1 MSDNGDRKNPQ
12 LPQYATPSEQRKRAR
27 EVGSARETYTWTTQ
41 VETLPGVPL
50 AAKVPFA
57 DEPSIPWLL
66 AAVKV
71 ALPVAENAIAVKRAE
86 DGTAAAAAAHT
97 ETVERIRA
105 SRAALA
111 DHHDGPSEGSSALGD
126 LVSAAMGGIGSF
138 LGTHAS
144 TLNSHVDDLKA
155 ILDANRLGPK
165 AAADLA
171 AFEQLFQKL
180 PLPEVAETFGLD
192 STFARMRVAGPNA
205 GLLQGIKALP
215 SNFPLSD
222 EQYRAAMRY
231 GDGDKDSLA
240 QAGAEKRLYIVD
252 YAALS
257 SMVPGTSGGRQK
269 YLWCPLALFAVPVG
283 GRSLQPVAIQGGQD
297 PAAHRM
303 FLRPPSD
310 DKRDWGWEMSKFI
323 VQVADGNYH
332 ELFAHLAR
340 THLVVE
346 AFAVANH
353 RALAPSHPLHLLLLA
368 HTQGTLF
375 INNSAAGGLIASG
388 GPIEQIFA
396 GTIET
401 IQLAAAHDRLAFD
414 FSARMLPRDL
424 ESRGVMNLDGL
435 PDYPYRDDALL
446 VWGALRRWV
455 EAYVRT
461 YYSDDGDVVG
471 DTELAA
477 FCAEVRGAG
486 KVKGFPVIEKI
497 DTLVDALTMILF
509 TGSAQHAAV
518 NFPQQTDMTW
528 VPNVTGSAWAP
539 GPDQGGAQTEA
550 GWFAMMPSVD
560 LALEQLNTLWVLGG
574 VHFRKLG
581 DYLEPSFPYHAWFL
595 DPKITRDGGPLEAFR
610 NDLREVQAQIEKNN
624 AAREVPYP
632 FLQPG
637 LIPESINI

>member
-368 HTQGTLF
+368 HTQHCRALRSLEGASPFNPCSWGWRRYAAARMCSVNQHIVARCARSKGRAPSTPAGIPGSYARCDTWSGGSRSRRRPQPGGRGGGGRHVGVPLPPPV
-375 INNSAAGGLIASG
+375 SRRGGEPLQAWARRLRLERAAALLAHSRWPVASVGMAAGYETQAAFTRAFSRRFGVPPAAWRASATRPAWLKQPG
-388 GPIEQIFA
+388 EG
-396 GTIET
+396 
-401 IQLAAAHDRLAFD
+401 
-414 FSARMLPRDL
+414 
-424 ESRGVMNLDGL
+424 SRGVRGGVGGL
-435 PDYPYRDDALL
+435 HPA
-446 VWGALRRWV
+446 GAPARGRAPRRW
-455 EAYVRT
+455 
-461 YYSDDGDVVG
+461 
-471 DTELAA
+471 
-477 FCAEVRGAG
+477 
-486 KVKGFPVIEKI
+486 P
-497 DTLVDALTMILF
+497 
-509 TGSAQHAAV
+509 
-518 NFPQQTDMTW
+518 
-528 VPNVTGSAWAP
+528 
-539 GPDQGGAQTEA
+539 GGARRGGRVPGGA
-550 GWFAMMPSVD
+550 RGGAR
-560 LALEQLNTLWVLGG
+560 LARPRCVGRAHLSRRLGG
-574 VHFRKLG
+574 GGGGSMAHRRGLARARR
-581 DYLEPSFPYHAWFL
+581 HARARRGRA
-595 DPKITRDGGPLEAFR
+595 PR
-610 NDLREVQAQIEKNN
+610 
-624 AAREVPYP
+624 AAA
-632 FLQPG
+632 G
-637 LIPESINI
+637 